1 MIAGILLHTLVEY
14 KFKMKL
20 NFEQN
25 NIAHECFALD
35 PQVHE

>member
-1 MIAGILLHTLVEY
+1 MITGILLHTLVEY

-25 NIAHECFALD
+25 NIAHECVALH
-35 PQVHE
+35 PQVNE